1 MSEDNTPTMK
11 PVYEFRFFETDAR
24 ESERLVRNTA
34 DLQNDSRDFREEGI
48 ELLAQLGREDD
59 ECEVNLV
66 GFQQI

>member
-11 PVYEFRFFETDAR
+11 PVYEFRLFESSAC

-34 DLQNDSRDFREEGI
+34 DLENDSRDFREEGI
-48 ELLAQLGREDD
+48 ELLAEFGREDP
-59 ECEVNLV
+59 ECEVTLM

>member
-1 MSEDNTPTMK
+1 MSEDNAATMK

-34 DLQNDSRDFREEGI
+34 DLENDSRDFREEGI
-48 ELLAQLGREDD
+48 ELLAQFGREDP

>member
-1 MSEDNTPTMK
+1 MSEDNVATMK

-34 DLQNDSRDFREEGI
+34 DLENDSRDFREEGI

-59 ECEVNLV
+59 ECEVTLM

>member
-1 MSEDNTPTMK
+1 MSEDNVATMK
-11 PVYEFRFFETDAR
+11 PVYEFRFFETAAR

>member
-1 MSEDNTPTMK
+1 MSEDNAATMK
-11 PVYEFRFFETDAR
+11 SVYEFRFFETDAR

-34 DLQNDSRDFREEGI
+34 DLENDSRDFREEGI